1 MSVVAWRRGDVEESL
16 GYAWRWYN
24 GRLGDISIELSHSG
38 DFDSWLLTLEIDG
51 EGGTDVTIAM
61 PGGDLPDA
69 EAQRLAVPTL
79 VAALKVVVER
89 LESGD

>member
-51 EGGTDVTIAM
+51 EGGADVTVAI
-61 PGGDLPDA
+61 PGVGVPDA

-79 VAALKVVVER
+79 VAALRAVISR
-89 LESGD
+89 LEGAA